1 MSAIEVYSSLFISSF
16 LSSTLLPGH
25 SELTLTAFI
34 ILKKYPV
41 IYLILFASIGNILG
55 SILNWCIGYYLTNL
69 KNKKWFP
76 IKKLQL
82 ERGISWF
89 SSYGKY
95 CLLFS
100 WVPFVGDPLTVV
112 AGILRIRLFTF
123 IIFVSIAKVFRYVM
137 VVLIL
142 QNLLF

>member
-1 MSAIEVYSSLFISSF
+1 M
-16 LSSTLLPGH
+16 
-25 SELTLTAFI
+25 
-34 ILKKYPV
+34 KKYPV

-55 SILNWCIGYYLTNL
+55 SILNWFIGYHLTNL

-82 ERGISWF
+82 EKGISWF

-137 VVLIL
+137 VVLIS